1 MVRSQGGYVGNNLT
15 IGILAERGGV
25 NVETIRYY
33 QRRGLL
39 HEPLKPSGGFRRY
52 PQESVKRVRF
62 IKRAQSLGF
71 TLDEILG
78 LLALDERKACLETRG
93 IAAHKLELIEQ
104 KLADLSKMKKSLFR
118 LVRACDAS
126 AAGAPC
132 PIIHLLADD

>member
-1 MVRSQGGYVGNNLT
+1 MSENLT
-15 IGILAERGGV
+15 IGILAKRSDV

-39 HEPLKPSGGFRRY
+39 QEPSKPSGGFRQY

-62 IKRAQSLGF
+62 IKRAQVLGF
-71 TLDEILG
+71 TLEEIQG
-78 LLALDERKACLETRG
+78 LLALDERKACTETRE
-93 IAAHKLELIEQ
+93 IAAHKLELIAQ
-104 KLADLSKMKKSLFR
+104 KISDLSKIKKSLAR
-118 LVRACDAS
+118 LVRSCDAS

>member
-1 MVRSQGGYVGNNLT
+1 VSDNLT
-15 IGILAERGGV
+15 IGVLAKRGGV

-39 HEPLKPSGGFRRY
+39 EEPSKPCGGFRRY
-52 PQESVKRVRF
+52 PQESVKRILF

-71 TLDEILG
+71 TLEEVLG
-78 LLALDERKACLETRG
+78 LLPVDEGKACLETRG

-104 KLADLSKMKKSLFR
+104 KIAALSKMKKSLSR

-126 AAGAPC
+126 SAGVPC
-132 PIIHLLADD
+132 PIIHLLANH

>member
-1 MVRSQGGYVGNNLT
+1 MLENLT
-15 IGILAERGGV
+15 IGVLAKHSDV

-39 HEPLKPSGGFRRY
+39 EEPSKPSGGFRQY

-62 IKRAQSLGF
+62 IKRAQMLGF
-71 TLDEILG
+71 TLEEIQG
-78 LLALDERKACLETRG
+78 LLALDERKACTQTRE
-93 IAAHKLELIEQ
+93 IAAHKLELIAQ
-104 KLADLSKMKKSLFR
+104 KIAELSKMKKSLAR
-118 LVRACDAS
+118 LLRSCDAS

>member
-1 MVRSQGGYVGNNLT
+1 VSDSLT
-15 IGILAERGGV
+15 IGTLAKRGGV

-39 HEPLKPSGGFRRY
+39 EEPSKPTEGFRQY
-52 PQESVKRVRF
+52 PSESVKRVRF
-62 IKRAQSLGF
+62 IKRAQGLGF
-71 TLDEILG
+71 TLEEILG

-104 KLADLSKMKKSLFR
+104 KIADLTKMKKALAR

-126 AAGAPC
+126 SISAPC

>member
-1 MVRSQGGYVGNNLT
+1 MSDKLT
-15 IGILAERGGV
+15 IGILAKRGGV

-39 HEPLKPSGGFRRY
+39 HEPSKPSGGFRRY
-52 PQESVKRVRF
+52 PPGSVKRVRF
-62 IKRAQSLGF
+62 IKRAQNLGF
-71 TLDEILG
+71 TLEEILG

-104 KLADLSKMKKSLFR
+104 KLADLSKIRKSLSR

-126 AAGAPC
+126 SVGAPC